1 MSNCQCQ
8 KCTWEAPKQ
17 ITAEEARR
25 KSEDINS
32 MLASAVLQKVFSAI
46 SNATEKGI
54 RDCQIDVTSK
64 FESLLPAIIK
74 HLKSLG
80 YDVKH
85 NSGYDQRDNDSWN
98 YLSISW

>member
-32 MLASAVLQKVFSAI
+32 MLASAVLQRVFSDI
-46 SNATEKGI
+46 SKATEKGL
-54 RDCQIDVTSK
+54 RGCQIDVTSE
-64 FESLLPAIIK
+64 FESLLPLIIK

-80 YDVKH
+80 YYAKQ
-85 NSGYDQRDNDSWN
+85 NSGFDQRDNYSWN
-98 YLSISW
+98 SLDINW